1 MQIEAHFEDA
11 DGFYN
16 SLVQAHEGMSEQQ
29 SFAFNARLIFLLAN
43 QIGDAA
49 VLADCIAAAAPVVA
63 PVVEPEVEPELAA
76 AVVPELVADVAP
88 ELAANVVPE
97 LVPEVASEVAPGT
110 APGGELRSR

>member
-63 PVVEPEVEPELAA
+63 PVVEPEVAPE
-76 AVVPELVADVAP
+76 VAP
-88 ELAANVVPE
+88 ELAADVVPELVTDVVPE
-97 LVPEVASEVAPGT
+97 LVPEVAPEVAPGT
-110 APGGELRSR
+110 APGDELRSR

>member
-63 PVVEPEVEPELAA
+63 PVVEPEVAPEVAPELAA
-76 AVVPELVADVAP
+76 DVVPELVAEVAPAVAP
-88 ELAANVVPE
+88 EA
-97 LVPEVASEVAPGT
+97 

>member
-63 PVVEPEVEPELAA
+63 PEVEPEVMPELAA
-76 AVVPELVADVAP
+76 DVVPELVADVVPDLVRQVAP
-88 ELAANVVPE
+88 A
-97 LVPEVASEVAPGT
+97 VAPGT
-110 APGGELRSR
+110 APGDELRSR